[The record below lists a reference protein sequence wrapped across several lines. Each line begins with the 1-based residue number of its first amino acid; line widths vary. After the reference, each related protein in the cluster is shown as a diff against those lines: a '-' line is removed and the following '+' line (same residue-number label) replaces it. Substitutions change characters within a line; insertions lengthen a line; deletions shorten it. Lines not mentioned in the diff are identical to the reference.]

1 MHHYH
6 CSQTPLVWGQTT
18 CRCRPKSQHDSAAGR
33 ALSKVTIRSVLETYT
48 ESCAA
53 DAGPTGGSN
62 GHSTSVMFVIYML
75 IGFTVTLAC
84 IVVLTL
90 LYFLIR

>member
-1 MHHYH
+1 M
-6 CSQTPLVWGQTT
+6 P
-18 CRCRPKSQHDSAAGR
+18 
-33 ALSKVTIRSVLETYT
+33 ALQMGLAEA
-48 ESCAA
+48 CLP
-53 DAGPTGGSN
+53 DAGPIGPNN
-62 GHSTSVMFVIYML
+62 GHSTSVMFIIYML

>member
-1 MHHYH
+1 MGLAEA
-6 CSQTPLVWGQTT
+6 CLP
-18 CRCRPKSQHDSAAGR
+18 
-33 ALSKVTIRSVLETYT
+33 
-48 ESCAA
+48 
-53 DAGPTGGSN
+53 DAGPIGPNN
-62 GHSTSVMFVIYML
+62 GHSTSVMFIIYML